1 SETDTEVLAHLIGV
15 FYEGNLEEAVASA
28 LRDVDG
34 AYGICVISSD
44 EPDVLVTAR
53 NGSPIILGI
62 GDDEYLVASDQSAL
76 VEHTRSV
83 VYLDNGEM
91 AILTPTGYRVRTL
104 RSRRVDKPVNQIEWD
119 LETIERGGFDHF
131 MLKEIF
137 EQPESIEN
145 TMRGHLLPETGDVRV
160 YGLKLDDHAI
170 KAVKRIIITAC
181 GT

>member
-1 SETDTEVLAHLIGV
+1 DLRKALVDRGHEFTSETDTEVLAHLIGV

-104 RSRRVDKPVNQIEWD
+104 
-119 LETIERGGFDHF
+119 
-131 MLKEIF
+131 
-137 EQPESIEN
+137 
-145 TMRGHLLPETGDVRV
+145 
-160 YGLKLDDHAI
+160 
-170 KAVKRIIITAC
+170 
-181 GT
+181 